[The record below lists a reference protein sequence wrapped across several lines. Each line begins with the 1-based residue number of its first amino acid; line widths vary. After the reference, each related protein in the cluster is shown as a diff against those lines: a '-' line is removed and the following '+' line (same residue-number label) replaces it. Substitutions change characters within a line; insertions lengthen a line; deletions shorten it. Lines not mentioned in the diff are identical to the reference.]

1 MFKGTSSE
9 RKDNIMLLVIKTNRK
24 KKPNE
29 LQIDAKNKKAVF
41 MQLDSTKFL
50 FSNAS
55 IKEILFYVNLDDE
68 EIISK
73 ENVFI

>member
-1 MFKGTSSE
+1 
-9 RKDNIMLLVIKTNRK
+9 
-24 KKPNE
+24 
-29 LQIDAKNKKAVF
+29 
-41 MQLDSTKFL
+41 MQLDSTKFV

-73 ENVFI
+73 ENVFFYDNLFKAAKITESFFDKEDGEQNEQI